1 MRIRMFILGMTALAL
16 LPVSCS
22 KQQGGESLEGRVSFS
37 LDADGQVTETTRSN
51 VADYTTLPQSG
62 KFTIVL
68 TNGSG
73 DEVYNG
79 LLEGYSSST
88 ALKAGNYSVSAVYGS
103 AGDEGFDKPFFS
115 GSKSF
120 SIAGGGTTSVAIP
133 VSLANSIV
141 KVECSDSF
149 ESYYTDYSFTVK
161 TGAGTVIDFPK
172 GETRAA
178 FVDAYTISVS
188 GTLTNQGG
196 NAQSFT
202 KDYRSL
208 SPKTCYTLKFDVS
221 NVGETAVSI
230 TFDDSVE
237 DVELTDVDLND

>member
-1 MRIRMFILGMTALAL
+1 MKIRKFILGMAALAL

-22 KQQGGESLEGRVSFS
+22 KQQSGESLDGKVSFS

-51 VADYTTLPQSG
+51 VADYATLPQSG

-68 TNGSG
+68 TNASG

-103 AGDEGFDKPFFS
+103 ARDEGFEKPFFS

-120 SIAGGGTTSVAIP
+120 SINGGGTTAVAIP
-133 VSLANSIV
+133 VSLANSII
-141 KVECSDSF
+141 KVECSDAF
-149 ESYYTDYSFTVK
+149 KAYYPEYSFSVK
-161 TGAGTVIDFPK
+161 TGGGTTIAFPK

-188 GTLTNQGG
+188 GSLTNQGG
-196 NAQSFT
+196 KELTFS
-202 KDYRSL
+202 KDYKAL
-208 SPKTCYTLKFDVS
+208 SPKTCYTLRFDVS
-221 NVGETAVSI
+221 NVGGTAVRVS
-230 TFDDSVE
+230 FDDTVE
-237 DVELTDVDLND
+237 DVELVDIDLND

>member
-1 MRIRMFILGMTALAL
+1 MFILGMTALAL

-22 KQQGGESLEGRVSFS
+22 RQQGGESLEGRVSFS
-37 LDADGQVTETTRSN
+37 LDADGQVTEVVRSS
-51 VADYTTLPQSG
+51 VADYAALPQPG

-68 TNGSG
+68 TNTSG
-73 DEVYNG
+73 NEIYSG
-79 LLEGYSSST
+79 LLEGYNAST
-88 ALKAGNYSVSAVYGS
+88 ALKAGNYSVSASYGS
-103 AGDEGFDKPFFS
+103 STDEGFEKPCFT
-115 GSKSF
+115 GSKTF
-120 SIAGGGTTSVAIP
+120 SVAGGGETSVAIP

-141 KVECSDSF
+141 KVECSDAF
-149 ESYYTDYSFTVK
+149 ESYYTDYAFSVK

-196 NAQSFT
+196 KTQSFS
-202 KDYRSL
+202 KDYKSL
-208 SPKTCYTLKFDVS
+208 SPKTSYTLKFDVS
-221 NVGETAVSI
+221 NVGGTAISI
-230 TFDDSVE
+230 SFDDSVE